1 MSKVKEMLT
10 EVESRLGSILN
21 GVVVNE
27 KGYLEYREKAPR
39 YSKWSFSYRE
49 RLEKEILKHYINRD
63 EAEEKVDKATVDY
76 RKPKYT
82 AWYCPDCNSK
92 TVIYNAS
99 QADVD
104 RHYDEFHKNPNQQ
117 RGGRGMKQ
125 TELEKHNKDL
135 IQILLAI
142 RPMTTDEV
150 MEYVNKVNKLYGFL
164 IEARERVARTEGYEE
179 GFKDGKVVITGQT
192 GGTTYTSDG
201 RAR

>member
-1 MSKVKEMLT
+1 M
-10 EVESRLGSILN
+10 N
-21 GVVVNE
+21 
-27 KGYLEYREKAPR
+27 
-39 YSKWSFSYRE
+39 
-49 RLEKEILKHYINRD
+49 
-63 EAEEKVDKATVDY
+63 
-76 RKPKYT
+76 
-82 AWYCPDCNSK
+82 
-92 TVIYNAS
+92 
-99 QADVD
+99 
-104 RHYDEFHKNPNQQ
+104 
-117 RGGRGMKQ
+117 Q